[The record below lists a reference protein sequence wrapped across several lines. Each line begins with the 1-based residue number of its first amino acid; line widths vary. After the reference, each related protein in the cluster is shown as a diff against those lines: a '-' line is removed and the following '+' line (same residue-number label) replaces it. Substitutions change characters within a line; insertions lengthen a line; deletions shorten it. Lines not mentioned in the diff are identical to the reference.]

1 MSIATDIEVNWNGT
15 VDNANKIGLSKPLNQ
30 LPVTVF
36 DDAEFCLGYQNK
48 ALKLTKESESYPH
61 STDAGADNVPFYLL
75 NNVGYSKNSAN
86 EPDGV
91 YYRTILIAVPNGF
104 TWGWDSNLRSNNSQ
118 IRIVT
123 KLDLQKNKL
132 YFTTNETQ
140 KNALTTSDVY
150 LVNES
155 IENTTATGNFVIG
168 ADTYHIRCADIYLT
182 ENGYYIKFQT
192 YIDNM
197 YDNFNPTYGEG
208 IAANFNYNANSSKM
222 YSVAPV
228 MFANVGWVI
237 AISGSG
243 NPNTY
248 YIQMWNDTELDIAP
262 DADNADIKFFAGYRL
277 VSPYY
282 WRVGINYSVE
292 YALWI
297 AASYGLLFEWNGTP
311 YKPVIEYGALKGYT
325 DDMSTPSDI
334 DNWTDVTG
342 HNISPTPPVP
352 PPSEDDSYADMGI
365 GVGTGVGGYTT
376 FAIMTKNDLVDL
388 LADFNANLEDGMSVV
403 NNFICLYK
411 LGPLASSLCSTRV
424 GNIIMSA
431 NATTNFVSIRAD
443 YNIVTSQENVI
454 TLGSYNVP
462 RMTNTF
468 YDFAPYSTYEL
479 FIPCCGWVPLPDTVA
494 GRQITVYL
502 IIDLSSCTCK
512 GICRISGTTVAEAS
526 GVLGVSVPFFSTDS
540 GIKRAADLMAVT
552 QVISGIAQGAVGA
565 GAGAGAL
572 VVSGSANALQGLEQ
586 LYINGNTNYTAIKG
600 GNGDI
605 TAVGNGEYCTI
616 KIAHPKVDEVVN
628 NSKFGHSVGYLCNTV
643 GKIKSFKGLTIC
655 ANPHVNG
662 IDCTESEK
670 EEIKRLLEEGIIV
683 N

>member
-1 MSIATDIEVNWNGT
+1 MAIAQDTIITVGTGATAKTFGVSKSLDNYTLNDLKTIADWSFSAYQDNLWNANFFDGGYNKTAQIWDTGRSASVHLYKFPSYQIYIEGSRLSGALFTRNVLIYCNTDVNWAGANIYHGLSTLSRYHVVTDIEIQELKLNLGNNPDTVVTSMPTCKLGINDVRICPMQLIIDEEDNIYLCLIQNWNGAQGGAG
-15 VDNANKIGLSKPLNQ
+15 NRKSQ
-30 LPVTVF
+30 LVMR
-36 DDAEFCLGYQNK
+36 GI
-48 ALKLTKESESYPH
+48 SY
-61 STDAGADNVPFYLL
+61 DNVEIAYYDYGTGNNGMKTIDGTL
-75 NNVGYSKNSAN
+75 NKVLGPSGIDFALHTAGSDEVYTTGTEPVKVERTSGGGYNYFKYTLQSAN
-86 EPDGV
+86 TEAP
-91 YYRTILIAVPNGF
+91 
-104 TWGWDSNLRSNNSQ
+104 
-118 IRIVT
+118 
-123 KLDLQKNKL
+123 
-132 YFTTNETQ
+132 
-140 KNALTTSDVY
+140 
-150 LVNES
+150 
-155 IENTTATGNFVIG
+155 
-168 ADTYHIRCADIYLT
+168 YLT
-182 ENGYYIKFQT
+182 FAYAGIRFNDGTKDYKPIVENGMI
-192 YIDNM
+192 I
-197 YDNFNPTYGEG
+197 
-208 IAANFNYNANSSKM
+208 
-222 YSVAPV
+222 
-228 MFANVGWVI
+228 
-237 AISGSG
+237 
-243 NPNTY
+243 
-248 YIQMWNDTELDIAP
+248 
-262 DADNADIKFFAGYRL
+262 
-277 VSPYY
+277 
-282 WRVGINYSVE
+282 
-292 YALWI
+292 
-297 AASYGLLFEWNGTP
+297 
-311 YKPVIEYGALKGYT
+311 GYT
-325 DDMSTPSDI
+325 DDDSVTSEFDSWTSIKDHVTPSEPP
-334 DNWTDVTG
+334 
-342 HNISPTPPVP
+342 SPT
-352 PPSEDDSYADMGI
+352 PSEDDSYADMGI
-365 GVGTGVGGYTT
+365 GVGTGVGGYTS
-376 FAIMTKNDLVDL
+376 FAIMTEYDLVDL
-388 LADFNANLEDGMSVV
+388 LGDFNTNLEDGMSVV

-411 LGPLASSLCSTRV
+411 LGPLASSLCNTRV

-431 NATTNFVSIRAD
+431 NASVNFVSIRAD
-443 YNIVTSQENVI
+443 YNIVTSQKNVI

-512 GICRISGTTVAEAS
+512 GICRIGGTTVAEAS

-540 GIKRAADLMAVT
+540 GIKRASDLMAVT
-552 QVISGIAQGAVGA
+552 QVISGIAQGTVGA

-643 GKIKSFKGLTIC
+643 DKIKNFKGLTIC